1 MARIVLDQ
9 VTKVFGRDVVAVD
22 GVSFDIDDGECMV
35 LVGPSGCGKSTILR
49 LVAGLEQV
57 TAGEIWIGDR
67 LVTDLLPRDRDVAM
81 VFQNYAIY
89 PHMTVAQN
97 IGFGL
102 KIRGVRK
109 AEASRKVEEVARIL
123 GLQDLQ
129 DRKPA
134 ELSGGQRQRVAMGRA
149 MIREPEALLL
159 DEPLSNLDAK
169 LRIQMRAELAR
180 IHERLR
186 TTMLYVTH
194 DQIEAMTLGD
204 RVAVLNEGVVQQVD
218 RPQGLFNRPA
228 NVFVAAFIGSPPMNM
243 VEATLDG
250 DAVMFG
256 PFRLPL
262 PQGFDLRG
270 AGSSRLVLGIR
281 PSDIRSADAAG
292 AAGLPMVEV
301 MVEMV
306 EDLGSELNVMFRVE
320 APRFSSS
327 ETIAATS
334 EGEDEEPIPLV
345 AAELGSA
352 FTARMQ
358 SGTDVRAGAPA
369 KVGLDPDRYYLF
381 DPETGESVWLP
392 KRSPV
397 AP

>member
-159 DEPLSNLDAK
+159 
-169 LRIQMRAELAR
+169 
-180 IHERLR
+180 
-186 TTMLYVTH
+186 
-194 DQIEAMTLGD
+194 
-204 RVAVLNEGVVQQVD
+204 
-218 RPQGLFNRPA
+218 
-228 NVFVAAFIGSPPMNM
+228 
-243 VEATLDG
+243 
-250 DAVMFG
+250 
-256 PFRLPL
+256 L

-327 ETIAATS
+327 ETIA
-334 EGEDEEPIPLV
+334 
-345 AAELGSA
+345 
-352 FTARMQ
+352 
-358 SGTDVRAGAPA
+358 
-369 KVGLDPDRYYLF
+369 
-381 DPETGESVWLP
+381 
-392 KRSPV
+392 
-397 AP
+397 